1 MGQYFS
7 GDEDNPS
14 FSVGDPGNHI
24 KSNRFAGKPWDSIPG
39 KGCGWSI
46 MQTAASK
53 KCILHFQPVGFV
65 LYIFLEVAQTSQPQ
79 RKGRETSTKS
89 EQRQLLSQLR
99 DVSNLY
105 ATKKERKK
113 KKNDCCSHFPWKM
126 WRKSLS
132 ECMVGNCKLFYARQ
146 LNEAWITTS
155 LVWMCH
161 IDITCSTRA
170 GAWTT
175 DRQSFADWKKR

>member
-105 ATKKERKK
+105 ATKKEKK
-113 KKNDCCSHFPWKM
+113 KKKRMIAALTFPGKCEGSHFLNAW
-126 WRKSLS
+126 W
-132 ECMVGNCKLFYARQ
+132 VTANCFMPG
-146 LNEAWITTS
+146 S
-155 LVWMCH
+155 
-161 IDITCSTRA
+161 
-170 GAWTT
+170 
-175 DRQSFADWKKR
+175 